1 MICSPTRTLLAGFL
15 SVGGLGFLLD
25 VSVFQA
31 LFMVGYG
38 PIASRFVSAG
48 AAITLTWYLNRR
60 HVFRTA
66 QTSRSGPEYARYL
79 VIQSAGL
86 VVNLGIYLAL
96 LNSVQALREVPVIAL
111 CGGALVAITFNFLG
125 ARYWAFRTE

>member
-1 MICSPTRTLLAGFL
+1 MTASPTRTLLAGFL
-15 SVGGLGFLLD
+15 SVGALGFLLD

-31 LFMVGYG
+31 LFMFGYG
-38 PIASRFVSAG
+38 AIVSRIVSAG

-79 VIQSAGL
+79 LIQTAGL
-86 VVNLGIYLAL
+86 AVNFAVYLAL
-96 LNSVQALREVPVIAL
+96 LYGVRVLREVPVVAL
-111 CGGALVAITFNFLG
+111 CGGALTAITFNFLG

>member
-1 MICSPTRTLLAGFL
+1 MTASPTRTLLAGFL
-15 SVGGLGFLLD
+15 SVGAFGFLLD

-31 LFMVGYG
+31 LFMLGYG
-38 PIASRFVSAG
+38 PIAARIVSSG

-66 QTSRSGPEYARYL
+66 QTSRSGPEYARYVL
-79 VIQSAGL
+79 IQSGGL
-86 VVNLGIYLAL
+86 AVNFGVYLAL
-96 LNSVQALREVPVIAL
+96 LNSMQVLREVPVLAL

-125 ARYWAFRTE
+125 ARYWAFRAE

>member
-1 MICSPTRTLLAGFL
+1 MTASLTRTLLAGFL
-15 SVGGLGFLLD
+15 SVGALGFLLD
-25 VSVFQA
+25 LSVFQA
-31 LFMVGYG
+31 LFMFGYG
-38 PIASRFVSAG
+38 PIAARIVSAG

-79 VIQSAGL
+79 LVQTAGL
-86 VVNLGIYLAL
+86 VVNFAVFVAL
-96 LNSVQALREVPVIAL
+96 LNGVQVLREVPVVAL
-111 CGGALVAITFNFLG
+111 CGGALVAFTVNFLG

>member
-1 MICSPTRTLLAGFL
+1 MTATPTRTLLAGFL
-15 SVGGLGFLLD
+15 SVGALGFLLD
-25 VSVFQA
+25 VSVFQT
-31 LFMVGYG
+31 LFIFGYG
-38 PIASRFVSAG
+38 AIAARIVSAG

-79 VIQSAGL
+79 LVQTAGL
-86 VVNLGIYLAL
+86 AMSFGVFLAL
-96 LNSVQALREVPVIAL
+96 LSGVQVLREVPVIAL

>member
-1 MICSPTRTLLAGFL
+1 MTASPTRTLLARFL
-15 SVGGLGFLLD
+15 SVGAFGFLLD
-25 VSVFQA
+25 VSVFQV
-31 LFMVGYG
+31 LFMFGYG
-38 PIASRFVSAG
+38 PIASRFLSAG

-66 QTSRSGPEYARYL
+66 QTNRSGPEYARY
-79 VIQSAGL
+79 VIIQSGGL
-86 VVNLGIYLAL
+86 AVNVGVYLAL
-96 LNSVQALREVPVIAL
+96 INSVQVLREVPVLAL

>member
-1 MICSPTRTLLAGFL
+1 MTAGPTRTLLTGFL
-15 SVGGLGFLLD
+15 SVGAFEFLLD

-31 LFMVGYG
+31 LFMLGYG
-38 PIASRFVSAG
+38 PIAARIVSSG

-66 QTSRSGPEYARYL
+66 QTSRSGPEYARYV
-79 VIQSAGL
+79 VIQSGGL
-86 VVNLGIYLAL
+86 AVNFGVYLAL
-96 LNSVQALREVPVIAL
+96 LNSVQVLREVPVLAL

-125 ARYWAFRTE
+125 ARYWAFRAE

>member
-1 MICSPTRTLLAGFL
+1 MTVSPTHTLLAGFL
-15 SVGGLGFLLD
+15 SVGALGFLLD

-31 LFMVGYG
+31 LFMLGYG
-38 PIASRFVSAG
+38 PIAARIVSSG

-66 QTSRSGPEYARYL
+66 QKSRSGPEYARYVL
-79 VIQSAGL
+79 IQSGGL
-86 VVNLGIYLAL
+86 AVNFGVYLAL
-96 LNSVQALREVPVIAL
+96 LNSMQVLREVPVLAL

-125 ARYWAFRTE
+125 ARYWAFRAE

>member
-1 MICSPTRTLLAGFL
+1 MTATPTRTLLAGFL
-15 SVGGLGFLLD
+15 SVGALGFLLD
-25 VSVFQA
+25 VSVFQT
-31 LFMVGYG
+31 LFIFGYG
-38 PIASRFVSAG
+38 AIAARIVSAG

-79 VIQSAGL
+79 LVQTAGL
-86 VVNLGIYLAL
+86 VVNLGVFLAL
-96 LNSVQALREVPVIAL
+96 LNGVQVLRDVPVVAL

>member
-1 MICSPTRTLLAGFL
+1 MTAGPTRTLLTGFL
-15 SVGGLGFLLD
+15 SVGAFGFLLD

-31 LFMVGYG
+31 LFMLGYG
-38 PIASRFVSAG
+38 PIAARIVSSG

-66 QTSRSGPEYARYL
+66 QTSRSGPEYARYV
-79 VIQSAGL
+79 VIQSGGL
-86 VVNLGIYLAL
+86 AVNFGVYLAL
-96 LNSVQALREVPVIAL
+96 LNSVQVLREVPVLAL

-125 ARYWAFRTE
+125 ARYWAFRAE

>member
-1 MICSPTRTLLAGFL
+1 MTAGPTRTLLAGFL
-15 SVGGLGFLLD
+15 SVGALGFLLD
-25 VSVFQA
+25 VSVFQV
-31 LFMVGYG
+31 LFMFGYG
-38 PIASRFVSAG
+38 PIASRIVSAG

-66 QTSRSGPEYARYL
+66 QISRSGPEYARY
-79 VIQSAGL
+79 VVSQSGGL
-86 VVNLGIYLAL
+86 AVNFAVYLAL
-96 LNSVQALREVPVIAL
+96 LDGVQVLREVPVLAL

>member
-15 SVGGLGFLLD
+15 SVGALGFLLD

>member
-1 MICSPTRTLLAGFL
+1 MTASRTRTLLTGFL
-15 SVGGLGFLLD
+15 SVGALGFLLD
-25 VSVFQA
+25 VSVFQT
-31 LFMVGYG
+31 LFMFGYG
-38 PIASRFVSAG
+38 PIASRIVSAG

-86 VVNLGIYLAL
+86 VVNLGVYLAI
-96 LNSVQALREVPVIAL
+96 LNSVQALREVPVVAL
-111 CGGALVAITFNFLG
+111 CGGALVAIAFNFLG

>member
-1 MICSPTRTLLAGFL
+1 MTSSPTRTLLAGFL
-15 SVGGLGFLLD
+15 SVGALGFLLD

-31 LFMVGYG
+31 LFMFGYG
-38 PIASRFVSAG
+38 PISSRIVSAG

-86 VVNLGIYLAL
+86 VVNLGVYLAL
-96 LNSVQALREVPVIAL
+96 LNSVQGLQKVPVVAL

>member
-1 MICSPTRTLLAGFL
+1 MTSSPTRTLLAGFL
-15 SVGGLGFLLD
+15 SVGALGFLLD

-31 LFMVGYG
+31 LFIVGYG
-38 PIASRFVSAG
+38 PISSRIVSAG

-86 VVNLGIYLAL
+86 VVNLGVYLAL
-96 LNSVQALREVPVIAL
+96 LNSVQGLQKVPVVAL

>member
-1 MICSPTRTLLAGFL
+1 MTATPTRTLLAGFL
-15 SVGGLGFLLD
+15 SVGALGFLLD
-25 VSVFQA
+25 VSVFQT
-31 LFMVGYG
+31 LFIFGYG
-38 PIASRFVSAG
+38 AIAARIVSAG
-48 AAITLTWYLNRR
+48 AAITLAWYRSRR

-79 VIQSAGL
+79 LVQTAGL
-86 VVNLGIYLAL
+86 AVNFGVFLAL
-96 LNSVQALREVPVIAL
+96 LSGVQVLREVPVIAL

>member
-1 MICSPTRTLLAGFL
+1 MTATPTRTLLAGFL
-15 SVGGLGFLLD
+15 SVGALGFLLD
-25 VSVFQA
+25 VSVFQT
-31 LFMVGYG
+31 LFIFGYG
-38 PIASRFVSAG
+38 AIAARIVSAG

-79 VIQSAGL
+79 LVQTAGL
-86 VVNLGIYLAL
+86 AVNFGVFLAL
-96 LNSVQALREVPVIAL
+96 LSGVQVLREVPVIAL